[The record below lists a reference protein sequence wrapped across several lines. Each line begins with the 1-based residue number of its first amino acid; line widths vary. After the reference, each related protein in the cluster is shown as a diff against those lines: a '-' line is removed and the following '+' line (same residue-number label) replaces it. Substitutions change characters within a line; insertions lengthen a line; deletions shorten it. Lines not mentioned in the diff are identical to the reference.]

1 MVVRAIKQVSI
12 ARNGV
17 DSFVHPCKKITLQY
31 CNWGGSSDGMRKFLT
46 SKRLDNVAMANPYIQ
61 FDVFRKPGHPILRA
75 EYTNGREK
83 VICVRNMNIDVI
95 ENKMKLLR
103 DSSGDQL
110 RRWTKNDN
118 VRTLNSSVRGVWSPL
133 HAAKMYKV

>member
-1 MVVRAIKQVSI
+1 MVVKAVKQVAF

-17 DSFVHPCKKITLQY
+17 GAFVFPCKKITLQY
-31 CNWGGSSDGMRKFLT
+31 CNWGGSSDGIRKFLT
-46 SKRLDNVAMANPYIQ
+46 SKKMDEFAIANPYLQ
-61 FDVFRKPGHPILRA
+61 FDIMRKPGHPILRA

-83 VICVRNMNIDVI
+83 VICIRNLSTNVI
-95 ENKMKLLR
+95 EEKLKLLR

-118 VRTLNSSVRGVWSPL
+118 VRTLNNSVRGIWSPI
-133 HAAKMYKV
+133 HAAKQHSV

>member
-1 MVVRAIKQVSI
+1 MVVKVIQRVSI

-17 DSFVHPCKKITLQY
+17 GAFVFPCKKVTLQY
-31 CNWGGSSDGMRKFLT
+31 CNWGGSSDGMRRFLT
-46 SKRLDNVAMANPYIQ
+46 SERLDKFAIGNPYMQ
-61 FDVFRKPGHPILRA
+61 FDVLRKPGHPILRA

-83 VICVRNMNIDVI
+83 VICVRNLSSEGI
-95 ENKMKLLR
+95 EAKLKLLR

-118 VRTLNSSVRGVWSPL
+118 VRTLNSSVRGIWSPI
-133 HAAKMYKV
+133 HAAKQHKI